1 MYKTATLLAV
11 AALVCSCSPLRQTR
25 KTIREQTEISDT
37 TLTELIRREVES
49 RFGSFRQTVVEFYPS
64 AEVPQPL
71 NLLDTLRVVLP
82 PPKIPMRLPIKRI
95 TYTEA
100 TARVD
105 KTTSTDSISRSRINT
120 AARSDTQ
127 VQTEEKPSNGVAWLK
142 WVTALASLLLLILL
156 FIKLC

>member
-25 KTIREQTEISDT
+25 TTIREQTETSDT
-37 TLTELIRREVES
+37 TLTELIRREVEQ
-49 RFGSFRQTVVEFYPS
+49 RFGTLRQTVVEFYSP

-71 NLLDTLRVVLP
+71 NLPDTLRAILP

-100 TARVD
+100 TAQID
-105 KTTSTDSISRSRINT
+105 KTTATDSISRSRINT
-120 AARSDTQ
+120 AARNDTQ
-127 VQTEEKPSNGVAWLK
+127 VQTEEKPSSGVAWLM
-142 WVTALASLLLLILL
+142 WATALAALFLLILL
-156 FIKLC
+156 LIKLR